1 VGVVICLKHSP
12 VDVHAILNNLGNTNF
27 FFAFF
32 FFLKICFLKSSRL
45 VVAILVSK
53 TTASSVLQEFSHY
66 VYI

>member
-1 VGVVICLKHSP
+1 M
-12 VDVHAILNNLGNTNF
+12 DEHAIVNNLGNP
-27 FFAFF
+27 
-32 FFLKICFLKSSRL
+32 FFLRFFKKKICFLKSSRL